1 MNKKLLAIAVGAA
14 VAMPLAAVADVS
26 IYGRAHVSLDYLD
39 DGDDYS
45 ELNVSSNSSRLGF
58 KGEKDFG
65 GISGIFQIEGEIT
78 FNQGNSNLS
87 SRDTFVGVK
96 GDFGMFRVGQFDT
109 PFKAARGPANLFGD
123 QVGDMRNLTRV
134 GNARFDERTPNT
146 LHYRSPS
153 FEGLQFNIAYSVH
166 EGTYNIDGLDGDGND
181 RTKDDAI
188 SASVTYKAGALDAAL
203 AYEAY
208 GENATRDE
216 RSAIRLAVAYQITD
230 PLKLVAF
237 YQTAD
242 HEVNDN
248 LDADVY
254 GLGAEFKM
262 SPKNY
267 VRGMWLTRDADN
279 DDLSTDLVALG
290 FEHRID
296 RALRV
301 YVNYAVAMND
311 DAIAL
316 TPWQQGRSTDAPGAS
331 GEDASGLSLGL
342 RYDF

>member
-65 GISGIFQIEGEIT
+65 GISGIFQVEGEIT
-78 FNQGNSNLS
+78 YNQGNSNLS
-87 SRDTFVGVK
+87 GRDTFVGVK
-96 GDFGMFRVGQFDT
+96 GDFGMFRVGQFDS
-109 PFKAARGPANLFGD
+109 PFKRARNPANLFGD

-134 GNARFDERTPNT
+134 GDARFDERMPNT
-146 LHYRSPS
+146 IHYQTPS
-153 FEGLQFNIAYSVH
+153 FDGLQLNIAYSVH
-166 EGTYNIDGLDGDGND
+166 EGTNKGDGE
-181 RTKDDAI
+181 KDEGM
-188 SASVTYKAGALDAAL
+188 SVSVTYKNGALDSAL
-203 AYEAY
+203 AYEQY
-208 GENATRDE
+208 GEDNSRDKRNAV
-216 RSAIRLAVAYQITD
+216 RLALSYQITD

-237 YQTAD
+237 YQTVD
-242 HEVNDN
+242 HDVNDD

-254 GLGAEFKM
+254 GLGAEFKV

-316 TPWQQGRSTDAPGAS
+316 TPWQQGRSTDASGAA
-331 GEDASGLSLGL
+331 GEDASGFSLGL